1 MQREENRMTRHLV
14 FIAASSITLVLA
26 PRVHAWGGPHGPITR
41 AALQTLPAWQQ
52 DAFGA
57 ERQPLAS
64 LYCALPDLVNARADL
79 APYAM
84 MDSRPGVKYLVGLHL
99 PAAPADNYSLLA
111 YFMGKA
117 VDALRTHDVAGA
129 ARYAGTLVHMLEDW
143 SCPAHVIPNDNMFT
157 LFKQFLPPPEQ
168 YAHVPL
174 HSLVENGTFP
184 VVIDGY
190 RPILAGTSVS
200 EAAFI
205 LLRRSQEGTRFAR
218 GQVVPILTAL
228 YAGDTHAWNTAQQT
242 AACFGAQ
249 LAADALYTLICLA
262 RDRFEPNE
270 VRALQSLDLT
280 QYAPLEAPDLY
291 LPQPA
296 FFSRPYWGYA
306 TVGASLRDGKTA
318 VPLALRVREN
328 GQETVKVFEHGIGV
342 GTRSAL
348 TYLIPEGVYARFQV
362 AAGLHAELGRNG
374 HVRFEI
380 LGNGKRLV
388 ELPPV
393 SGTMPAHTLDLPIA
407 GITNIQLI
415 ATSAGG
421 DGSGNHAVWGAPR
434 LQKDG
439 VSQ

>member
-1 MQREENRMTRHLV
+1 MTRHLV
-14 FIAASSITLVLA
+14 FIAASFATVLFA
-26 PRVHAWGGPHGPITR
+26 PHAGAWGGPHGPLTR
-41 AALQTLPAWQQ
+41 AALDALPAWQQ
-52 DAFGA
+52 EVLGA

-64 LYCALPDLVNARADL
+64 LYCALPDLVYSRADL

-99 PAAPADNYSLLA
+99 PASPADNYALLT
-111 YFMGKA
+111 YFLGRA
-117 VDALRTHDVAGA
+117 VDTLRTNNVAGA

-143 SCPAHVIPNDNMFT
+143 SCPAHVVPDDNMFT
-157 LFKQFLPPPEQ
+157 LFKQFLPPPER

-174 HSLVENGTFP
+174 HSLVENGTFT
-184 VVIDGY
+184 VAIDGY
-190 RPILAGTSVS
+190 RPSLTGTSVP

-218 GQVVPILTAL
+218 GQVVPILNAL
-228 YAGDTHAWNTAQQT
+228 YAGDTNAWNAAQQT
-242 AACFGAQ
+242 AACFGAR

-262 RDRFEPNE
+262 RDRFEPDE
-270 VRALQSLDLT
+270 ARALQRIDLT
-280 QYAPLEAPDLY
+280 HYAPLEAPDLY
-291 LPQPA
+291 LPQAA

-318 VPLALRVREN
+318 VPLALRVSEAGRD
-328 GQETVKVFEHGIGV
+328 TVKVFDCGVGV
-342 GTRSAL
+342 GTRSVL

-362 AAGLHAELGRNG
+362 SAGLHAELGERG

-380 LGNGKRLV
+380 LGNGKRLAD
-388 ELPPV
+388 LPPV
-393 SGTMPAHTLDLPIA
+393 RGSQPAYTLGLPLA
-407 GITNIQLI
+407 GITNLQLI

-434 LQKDG
+434 LLKDTRKG
-439 VSQ
+439 SER